1 VNIQA
6 VNAYTSQLGAAG
18 SAAGGAAQGAS
29 ITQPAQQHGVSP
41 DSLDQLVG
49 RSLDHDDQPDAD
61 TDQSAT
67 DETPLSGY
75 TADGQRTA
83 GRAVGL
89 GTISILA

>member
-1 VNIQA
+1 MNIQA

-18 SAAGGAAQGAS
+18 GAAQGAS
-29 ITQPAQQHGVSP
+29 IAEPAQQRGVSP

-49 RSLDHDDQPDAD
+49 RSLDRDDQPDAG

-67 DETPLSGY
+67 DETPLPGY

-83 GRAVGL
+83 ARAVGL
-89 GTISILA
+89 GTISVLA

>member
-1 VNIQA
+1 MNIQA

-18 SAAGGAAQGAS
+18 GAAGGAAQGAS
-29 ITQPAQQHGVSP
+29 ITQAQQHGVSP

-89 GTISILA
+89 GTVSILA